1 MKHLTRIMAILFFTF
16 TLIMLIT
23 ELQGKFRDPITLG
36 YSVVAL
42 WMSVAAYFNNKKL
55 PIDNREMVI

>member
-1 MKHLTRIMAILFFTF
+1 MAILFFTF